1 MHVKTLAPLPPSH
14 YSAGKTKGGGL
25 IQQPK
30 PYLTLSVEKTQVAP
44 TLHKSNSKRKLAVLG
59 NNMMTSNSP
68 NQDLGNITPPN
79 QLLEKGPSMPSYSMG
94 NPTAKGG
101 QAPLI

>member
-1 MHVKTLAPLPPSH
+1 
-14 YSAGKTKGGGL
+14 
-25 IQQPK
+25 
-30 PYLTLSVEKTQVAP
+30 
-44 TLHKSNSKRKLAVLG
+44 
-59 NNMMTSNSP
+59 MMTSNSP

-79 QLLEKGPSMPSYSMG
+79 QLFDKGPSPHSYSMG